1 MFYSSLMN
9 LMTVISFFNWLQDII
24 QSAVKKSSHLD
35 LQGFKAIY
43 CGRRVQKHY
52 ISY

>member
-1 MFYSSLMN
+1 
-9 LMTVISFFNWLQDII
+9 MTVISFLIGYKII
-24 QSAVKKSSHLD
+24 QSSVKKSSHSV

-52 ISY
+52 ICVNFIAFSILE